1 MINTSLYN
9 AINIILLIVIV
20 VLFSV
25 GIYSNHLYTNTDIV
39 NVKQG
44 GMLNITY
51 TYGLTEGCIGN
62 QCFSYYS
69 DKNYSAGVNVSI
81 AALTF
86 SIATILV
93 LAIAIVGCLTKFKHS
108 KKIACV
114 CKLLGLYFMI
124 IVIML
129 CLVFPSMVGEGK
141 QFIISFETIDYGL
154 ILVFVATFLL
164 AGMKLYW
171 NIMN

>member
-25 GIYSNHLYTNTDIV
+25 GIYSNHLYTDIV
-39 NVKQG
+39 KVEKLG
-44 GMLNITY
+44 KLNI

-62 QCFSYYS
+62 QCVSYYS
-69 DKNYSAGVNVSI
+69 DKNFSAGVNVSI

-93 LAIAIVGCLTKFKHS
+93 LAVAIVGCLTKFKHS

-129 CLVFPSMVGEGK
+129 CLVFPSMVGQGK